1 MPSPS
6 ADRLVWIDC
15 EMTGLDPDKD
25 ELVEVAIIVT
35 DYELNAVHPGWSAVI
50 APSAEALSGMG
61 DFVRAMHTESG
72 LLDDLAGGL
81 PLATAQELAMGYLR
95 EHAPTPQASPLA
107 GNSVGTD
114 RVFLQ
119 KYMPEVA
126 GHLHYRNVDVSSIK
140 ELVKHWLPPV
150 YFHAPDKSGGHRALA
165 DIQES
170 IRELRYYRLAAL
182 REAPPGSSDD
192 LKAIAAALGS
202 GDEGGL

>member
-1 MPSPS
+1 
-6 ADRLVWIDC
+6 
-15 EMTGLDPDKD
+15 MTGLDPEKD

-35 DYELNAVHPGWSAVI
+35 DYDLTPVHPGWSAVI
-50 APSAEALSGMG
+50 APSPEALEGMG
-61 DFVRAMHTESG
+61 DFVRAMHSESG
-72 LLDDLAGGL
+72 LLDDLSHGVA
-81 PLATAQELAMGYLR
+81 LATAEELAMGYLR

-119 KYMPEVA
+119 KYMPQVA
-126 GHLHYRNVDVSSIK
+126 RHLHYRNVDVSSIK

-150 YFHAPDKSGGHRALA
+150 YFHAPEKNGGHRALA

-182 REAPPGSSDD
+182 RDAPPGSSDD
-192 LKAIAAALGS
+192 LKAIAAELGAN
-202 GDEGGL
+202 GNGGL